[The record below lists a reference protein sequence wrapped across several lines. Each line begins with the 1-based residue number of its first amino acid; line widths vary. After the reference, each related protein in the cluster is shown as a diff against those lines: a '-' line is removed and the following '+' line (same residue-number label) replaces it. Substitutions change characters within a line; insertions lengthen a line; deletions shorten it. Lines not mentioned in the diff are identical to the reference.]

1 MKEPFHET
9 FYLPTCWQYE
19 RTPAGEKNMKLKNL
33 DELFQDEL
41 FDIYNGEQ
49 QLTKALPKMAENA
62 SDPRLAEGFR
72 NHLEETEG
80 QIRRIEKIFKL
91 LNITEQKETCEAMK
105 GLIKEGEELIKNTE
119 EGPVRDAAM
128 ITAAQKVEH
137 YEIAAY
143 GSLVALA
150 NTLGHME
157 AASIMAETLE
167 EERATDR
174 KLNELAEGGIN
185 QNAMQEAA

>member
-1 MKEPFHET
+1 
-9 FYLPTCWQYE
+9 
-19 RTPAGEKNMKLKNL
+19 MKLKNL

-49 QLTKALPKMAENA
+49 QLVKALPKMVENA

-72 NHLEETEG
+72 THLEETEG
-80 QIRRIEKIFKL
+80 QVRRIEKIFEL
-91 LNITEQKETCEAMK
+91 LNITEKKETCEAMK
-105 GLIKEGEELIKNTE
+105 GLIKEAEELIKNTE
-119 EGPVRDAAM
+119 KGPVRDSAM

-167 EERATDR
+167 EERAADR

-185 QNAMQEAA
+185 QDAMQEAA

>member
-1 MKEPFHET
+1 
-9 FYLPTCWQYE
+9 
-19 RTPAGEKNMKLKNL
+19 MKLTKMKNL
-33 DELFQDEL
+33 EELFQDEL

-49 QLTKALPKMAENA
+49 QMVKALPKMAGNA
-62 SDPRLAEGFR
+62 TDPRLAQGFR

-80 QIRRIEKIFKL
+80 QVRRIEKIFGL
-91 LNITEQKETCEAMK
+91 LGIKEKTEKCEAMK
-105 GLIKEGEELIKNTE
+105 GLIKEAEELISNTE
-119 EGPVRDAAM
+119 KGAVRDAAM

-137 YEIAAY
+137 YEISAY
-143 GSLVALA
+143 GSLIALA

-174 KLNELAEGGIN
+174 RLSDLAEGGIN
-185 QNAMQEAA
+185 QEAMQEAA

>member
-1 MKEPFHET
+1 MK
-9 FYLPTCWQYE
+9 
-19 RTPAGEKNMKLKNL
+19 MKNL
-33 DELFQDEL
+33 EELFQDEL

-49 QLTKALPKMAENA
+49 QLTKALPKMAEEA
-62 SDPRLAEGFR
+62 SDPKLAEGFR
-72 NHLEETEG
+72 THLEETEG
-80 QIRRIEKIFKL
+80 QVARIEKIFEMLDIKEK
-91 LNITEQKETCEAMK
+91 TEKCEAMQ
-105 GLIKEGEELIKNTE
+105 GLIKEAEQLIKNTD

-150 NTLGHME
+150 NTLGHAE
-157 AASIMAETLE
+157 AAALLEETLE

-174 KLNELAEGGIN
+174 RLNELAMGGIN
-185 QNAMQEAA
+185 DDAAQQQAAA

>member
-1 MKEPFHET
+1 
-9 FYLPTCWQYE
+9 
-19 RTPAGEKNMKLKNL
+19 MKLKNL

-41 FDIYNGEQ
+41 FDIYSGEQ

-62 SDPRLAEGFR
+62 SDPRLAEGFKT
-72 NHLEETEG
+72 HLEETEG
-80 QIRRIEKIFKL
+80 QVRRIEKIFDL
-91 LNITEQKETCEAMK
+91 LNIKDKKETCEAMK
-105 GLIKEGEELIKNTE
+105 GLIKEAEELIENTE
-119 EGPVRDAAM
+119 EGPVRDSAM

-137 YEIAAY
+137 YKIAAY

-150 NTLGHME
+150 NTLGYME

-185 QNAMQEAA
+185 QDAMQEAA

>member
-1 MKEPFHET
+1 MRLTK
-9 FYLPTCWQYE
+9 
-19 RTPAGEKNMKLKNL
+19 MKNL
-33 DELFQDEL
+33 EELFEDEL

-62 SDPRLAEGFR
+62 TDPRLAEGFR
-72 NHLEETEG
+72 THLEETEG
-80 QIRRIEKIFKL
+80 QIRRIEKIFEL
-91 LNITEQKETCEAMK
+91 LDIKEKKETCEAMK
-105 GLIKEGEELIKNTE
+105 GLTTEGEQLIKNTE
-119 EGPVRDAAM
+119 KGPVRDAAM

-157 AASIMAETLE
+157 AASILAESLE

-185 QNAMQEAA
+185 QEAMREAA

>member
-1 MKEPFHET
+1 
-9 FYLPTCWQYE
+9 
-19 RTPAGEKNMKLKNL
+19 MKLKNL

-72 NHLEETEG
+72 THLEETEG

-91 LNITEQKETCEAMK
+91 LNIKEKSETCDAMK
-105 GLIKEGEELIKNTE
+105 GLIKEAEELIKNTE
-119 EGPVRDAAM
+119 EGPVRDSAM

-185 QNAMQEAA
+185 QDAMQEAA

>member
-1 MKEPFHET
+1 
-9 FYLPTCWQYE
+9 
-19 RTPAGEKNMKLKNL
+19 MKLKNL

>member
-1 MKEPFHET
+1 MK
-9 FYLPTCWQYE
+9 
-19 RTPAGEKNMKLKNL
+19 MKNL
-33 DELFQDEL
+33 EELFEDEL

-49 QLTKALPKMAENA
+49 QLTKALPKMAEKA
-62 SDPRLAEGFR
+62 TDPRLAEGFR
-72 NHLEETEG
+72 SHLEETEG
-80 QIRRIEKIFKL
+80 QVRRIEKIFEL
-91 LNITEQKETCEAMK
+91 LSIKEKSEKCEAMK
-105 GLIKEGEELIKNTE
+105 GLITEAEELIKNTD

-143 GSLVALA
+143 GSLISLA

-157 AASIMAETLE
+157 AASILAETLE

-174 KLNELAEGGIN
+174 RLSDLAEGGIN
-185 QNAMQEAA
+185 REAMQEAA

>member
-1 MKEPFHET
+1 MK
-9 FYLPTCWQYE
+9 
-19 RTPAGEKNMKLKNL
+19 MKNL
-33 DELFQDEL
+33 EELFRDEL

-49 QLTKALPKMAENA
+49 QLTKALPKMADKA
-62 SDPRLAEGFR
+62 TDPRLAEGFR

-80 QIRRIEKIFKL
+80 QVRRIEKIFEL
-91 LNITEQKETCEAMK
+91 LDIKEKSEKCEAMK
-105 GLIKEGEELIKNTE
+105 GLITEAEELIKNTD
-119 EGPVRDAAM
+119 EGAVRDAAM

-143 GSLVALA
+143 GSLISLA

-157 AASIMAETLE
+157 AASILAETLE

-174 KLNELAEGGIN
+174 RLSDLAEGGIN
-185 QNAMQEAA
+185 QEAMQEAA